1 MQTTVLYIGADVA
14 KAELVISVAGQ
25 RPCIIAN
32 TATGITRWLKTV
44 SEHALIAMES
54 TGSYHALLAQLA
66 YLHGLTVYILNA
78 RDVFYYAR
86 ALGSRAKTDNIDAE
100 VIVRYLQE
108 HQSSLQAWQPLTPEQ
123 QQLRQLLSRRA
134 QVITHQSALRQAFTD
149 VDLSGV
155 DTQAL
160 QHGFDVVLASMDQQI
175 QQLIANDPQ
184 LERGYQRLRSVSG
197 IGQQTA
203 ALLTELLNRI
213 PFANADALVA
223 YSGLDPRPND
233 SGAKRGRRRIS
244 KRGPALL
251 RRQLYLAAMSACR
264 SAACK
269 PLYEAYRARGLA
281 GTESIVILAR
291 KLLRIAYAVWKS
303 GQAFDPS
310 KLSPKTA

>member
-1 MQTTVLYIGADVA
+1 MQTTRLYIGADVA
-14 KAELVISVAGQ
+14 KADVVISVAGE
-25 RPCIIAN
+25 RPCTIAN
-32 TATGITRWLKTV
+32 TAAGITRWLKTV
-44 SEHALIAMES
+44 PEQAQIAMES
-54 TGSYHALLAQLA
+54 TGRYHALLAQLA
-66 YLHGLTVYILNA
+66 HLHGLTVFILNA

-86 ALGSRAKTDNIDAE
+86 ALGSRGKTDSLDAE
-100 VIVRYLQE
+100 VIARYLQE
-108 HQSSLQAWQPLTPEQ
+108 HQSSLQAWQPLSIQQ

-134 QVITHQSALRQAFTD
+134 QVIVHQGALRQAFAD
-149 VDLSGV
+149 VDVSGV
-155 DTQAL
+155 DIHAL
-160 QHGFDVVLASMDQQI
+160 QQGFEAVLASMDRPI
-175 QQLIANDPQ
+175 QRLIAGDPQ
-184 LERGYQRLRSVSG
+184 LEQGYQRLRSVTG

-203 ALLTELLNRI
+203 SVLTELLNRI

-264 SAACK
+264 STACK

-310 KLSPKTA
+310 KLLPKTT

>member
-54 TGSYHALLAQLA
+54 TGNYHALLAQLA

-134 QVITHQSALRQAFTD
+134 QVITHQSALRQAFT
-149 VDLSGV
+149 VK
-155 DTQAL
+155 Q
-160 QHGFDVVLASMDQQI
+160 
-175 QQLIANDPQ
+175 
-184 LERGYQRLRSVSG
+184 
-197 IGQQTA
+197 
-203 ALLTELLNRI
+203 
-213 PFANADALVA
+213 
-223 YSGLDPRPND
+223 
-233 SGAKRGRRRIS
+233 
-244 KRGPALL
+244 
-251 RRQLYLAAMSACR
+251 
-264 SAACK
+264 
-269 PLYEAYRARGLA
+269 
-281 GTESIVILAR
+281 
-291 KLLRIAYAVWKS
+291 
-303 GQAFDPS
+303 
-310 KLSPKTA
+310 